1 MKIKT
6 YQTVK
11 VIISLIVLGIIYYVS
26 APHTGDNLLFLQI
39 STLVTAILIILNAVE
54 EYSKLFRR

>member
-6 YQTVK
+6 YQTIK
-11 VIISLIVLGIIYYVS
+11 VIISLIIIGLLYYVV
-26 APHTGDNLLFLQI
+26 APHTGENLIYLQI
-39 STLVTAILIILNAVE
+39 IMAVTFLILTISRVE

>member
-11 VIISLIVLGIIYYVS
+11 VLFSLILIGLIYYVS
-26 APHTGDNLLFLQI
+26 APYTGENLIYLQAI
-39 STLVTAILIILNAVE
+39 TVVTVLVLIISSVE

>member
-6 YQTVK
+6 YQTIK
-11 VIISLIVLGIIYYVS
+11 VIISLIIIGLLYYVV
-26 APHTGDNLLFLQI
+26 APHTGENLIYLQI
-39 STLVTAILIILNAVE
+39 IMAVTFLILIISSVE